1 MTDTEG
7 SVPPP
12 SAAVGT
18 AVPVHRPLGNAVL
31 LLVVRTVSRVV
42 VLVTV
47 IVAQNAL
54 GDAAYGRFQT
64 AIVFSSLSS
73 IVADLGLQVVFTR
86 EASRR
91 RERLDELLAVTLGAR
106 LPLAAASGAVL
117 AGSVA
122 LLSPSLLPLVPSV
135 YLLLVVMSFST
146 VLRSCFYATQEMRW
160 EVIAI
165 SAETVIL
172 LVVTLVAA
180 HAQASIHVYID
191 AYTASYGFTL
201 VFGAVVVSR
210 RYARLRLAWRVA
222 ELRRLLRSGLPF
234 ALAFAL
240 STVYF
245 RIDVVILQALR
256 TFAQTG
262 DYNAA
267 YKFLDGLSFVPQAV
281 MSAVYP
287 ALSVTATHGPE
298 AMRAAYLRVYR
309 LLALLGMPATVLCV
323 VLARVIVV
331 DTHTLPGATAPL
343 RVLGG
348 TAFFL
353 FVVNSFVFTLG
364 AMDRQLSFAALTGA
378 SVVVNVVL
386 NLVLI
391 PVFPYSQGGVASA
404 WATVATEAVLFVAG
418 LGLLSRYLGGLPW
431 VRPLLPVALSGA
443 AMAAVAWPLRDAFPL
458 LPVLV
463 PSAAYAVMAMATG
476 ALPATEVTA
485 MRAVLASRVGRR

>member
-1 MTDTEG
+1 MTDAE
-7 SVPPP
+7 VVAPPP
-12 SAAVGT
+12 SAAVDERV
-18 AVPVHRPLGNAVL
+18 AARRPLGNAAL
-31 LLVVRTVSRVV
+31 LLVARTLSRVV

-47 IVAQNAL
+47 IVAQRAL
-54 GDAAYGRFQT
+54 GDDLYGRFQT
-64 AIVFSSLSS
+64 AVVFSALSS

-91 RERLDELLAVTLGAR
+91 RDRLGELLAVTLGAR
-106 LPLAAASGAVL
+106 LPLAAVSGVVL

-135 YLLLVVMSFST
+135 YLLLLVMSFST

-160 EVIAI
+160 EVVAIA
-165 SAETVIL
+165 AETAIL
-172 LVVTLVAA
+172 LAVTLVAA
-180 HAQASIHVYID
+180 RTHAPVHVYID

-201 VFGAVVVSR
+201 VFAAVVVRR
-210 RYARLRLAWRVA
+210 RYARVRLAWRLD

-287 ALSVTATHGPE
+287 ALSVTATHGRG
-298 AMRAAYLRVYR
+298 AMREAYLRVYR

-323 VLARVIVV
+323 VLAPVIVA
-331 DTHTLPGATAPL
+331 DTGTLPGATASL

-391 PVFPYSQGGVASA
+391 PLFPYPQGPVASA

-418 LGLLSRYLGGLPW
+418 LTLLSRYLGGLPW
-431 VRPLLPVALSGA
+431 VRPLVPVVLSGA

-463 PSAAYAVMAMATG
+463 PSAVYAVMAMATG

-485 MRAVLASRVGRR
+485 MRALVASRLGRH

>member
-1 MTDTEG
+1 MSESG
-7 SVPPP
+7 VAAPPP
-12 SAAVGT
+12 AGVDDRPDGR
-18 AVPVHRPLGNAVL
+18 RPLANAVL
-31 LLVVRTVSRVV
+31 LLVTRTLSRVV

-54 GDAAYGRFQT
+54 HRGPYGEFQT

-86 EASRR
+86 EAARHR
-91 RERLDELLAVTLGAR
+91 DRLGELLSVTLGAR
-106 LPLAAASGAVL
+106 IPLAVVSGAVL

-135 YLLLVVMSFST
+135 YLLLLVMSFST

-165 SAETVIL
+165 AGETVIL
-172 LVVTLVAA
+172 LGVTLLAA
-180 HAQASIHVYID
+180 YNHAPVHVYID

-201 VFGAVVVSR
+201 VLAAVVVAR
-210 RYARLRLAWRVA
+210 RYTPLRVAWRPDEV
-222 ELRRLLRSGLPF
+222 RRLLRSGLPF

-245 RIDVVILQALR
+245 RIDLVILQALR
-256 TFAQTG
+256 NFDEAG
-262 DYNAA
+262 DYGAA
-267 YKFLDGLSFVPQAV
+267 NKFLDGLGFVPQAV

-287 ALSVTATHGPE
+287 ALSIAFTQGATTVRPL
-298 AMRAAYLRVYR
+298 YLRVYR
-309 LLALLGMPATVLCV
+309 LLALLGMPATVLCIA
-323 VLARVIVV
+323 LAPVIVA
-331 DTHTLPGATAPL
+331 DTHTLATAAPSL

-364 AMDRQLSFAALTGA
+364 AMDRALSFAALAGA

-391 PVFPYSQGGVASA
+391 PLFPYDQGPVACA
-404 WATVATEAVLFVAG
+404 WATVATEALLFVAG
-418 LGLLSRYLGGLPW
+418 LVVLSRYLGGLPW

-443 AMAAVAWPLRDAFPL
+443 AMAAVAWPLRDAAQPL
-458 LPVLV
+458 AVGAPVAV
-463 PSAAYAVMAMATG
+463 YAAAVMVTG
-476 ALPATEVTA
+476 ALRPAEL
-485 MRAVLASRVGRR
+485 RPAVAALRGLLRR